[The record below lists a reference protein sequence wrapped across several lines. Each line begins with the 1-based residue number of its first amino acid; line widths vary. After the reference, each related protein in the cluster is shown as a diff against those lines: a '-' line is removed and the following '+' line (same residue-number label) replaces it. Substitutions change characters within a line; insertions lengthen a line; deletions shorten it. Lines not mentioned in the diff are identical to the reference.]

1 MELIRQLAE
10 QMEDE
15 ICDSKHYAKWAVEV
29 KDKYPELAETL
40 YTISLQEEKHM
51 QMLHDETEK
60 IISVLKQKNVSISP
74 DMLAIYEYLHK
85 RQIPEREH
93 ALRYQELYKK

>member
-1 MELIRQLAE
+1 MELIKQLAE

-29 KDKYPELAETL
+29 KNKFPDLAETL

-51 QMLHDETEK
+51 QMLHDATEK
-60 IISVLKQKNVSISP
+60 IISGKNASISS
-74 DMLAIYEYLHK
+74 DMLVIYDYLCK
-85 RQIPEREH
+85 RQAKEREQ

>member
-1 MELIRQLAE
+1 
-10 QMEDE
+10 
-15 ICDSKHYAKWAVEV
+15 
-29 KDKYPELAETL
+29 
-40 YTISLQEEKHM
+40 M

-85 RQIPEREH
+85 KQIKEREH

>member
-1 MELIRQLAE
+1 MELIKQLAE

-29 KDKYPELAETL
+29 KDKFPELAETL
-40 YTISLQEEKHM
+40 YTISLQEEKHR
-51 QMLHDETEK
+51 QMLHDATEK
-60 IISVLKQKNVSISP
+60 IISGKNASISS
-74 DMLAIYEYLHK
+74 DMLTIYDYLHK
-85 RQIPEREH
+85 RQIKEREH

>member
-1 MELIRQLAE
+1 MELIKQLAE

-29 KDKYPELAETL
+29 RNKYPELAETL

-51 QMLHDETEK
+51 QMLHDATEK
-60 IISVLKQKNVSISP
+60 IISGKNVSIST
-74 DMLAIYEYLHK
+74 DMLAIYDYLCK
-85 RQIPEREH
+85 RQVKEREQ

>member
-1 MELIRQLAE
+1 MELIRQLAA

-29 KDKYPELAETL
+29 RNKYPELAETL

-51 QMLHDETEK
+51 QMLHDATEK
-60 IISVLKQKNVSISP
+60 IISGLKQKNVSISS
-74 DMLAIYEYLHK
+74 DMLTIYDYLCK
-85 RQIPEREH
+85 RQVKEREQ

>member
-51 QMLHDETEK
+51 QMLHDAAEK
-60 IISVLKQKNVSISP
+60 IISGLKQKNVSISS
-74 DMLAIYEYLHK
+74 DMLAIYDYLHK
-85 RQIPEREH
+85 RQIKERENTF
-93 ALRYQELYKK
+93 RYQELYKK

>member
-1 MELIRQLAE
+1 
-10 QMEDE
+10 
-15 ICDSKHYAKWAVEV
+15 
-29 KDKYPELAETL
+29 
-40 YTISLQEEKHM
+40 M

-85 RQIPEREH
+85 RQIKEREH

>member
-1 MELIRQLAE
+1 MELIKELAE

-15 ICDSKHYAKWAVEV
+15 ICDSKHYVKWAIEV
-29 KDKYPELAETL
+29 KEKFPELAECL

-60 IISVLKQKNVSISP
+60 IISALKQKNVSIPS
-74 DMLAIYEYLHK
+74 DMLVIYEYLHK
-85 RQIPEREH
+85 KQIKEREH

>member
-1 MELIRQLAE
+1 MEKFISLNKKSGIAMELIRQLAE

-29 KDKYPELAETL
+29 KDKYHELAETL

-51 QMLHDETEK
+51 
-60 IISVLKQKNVSISP
+60 
-74 DMLAIYEYLHK
+74 
-85 RQIPEREH
+85 
-93 ALRYQELYKK
+93 

>member
-1 MELIRQLAE
+1 M
-10 QMEDE
+10 
-15 ICDSKHYAKWAVEV
+15 

-85 RQIPEREH
+85 KQIKEREH